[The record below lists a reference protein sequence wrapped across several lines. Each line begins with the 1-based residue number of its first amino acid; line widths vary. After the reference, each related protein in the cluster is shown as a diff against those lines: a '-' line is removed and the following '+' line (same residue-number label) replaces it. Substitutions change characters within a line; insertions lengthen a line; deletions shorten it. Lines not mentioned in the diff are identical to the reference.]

1 MRTYNFIIT
10 LKKNVYKFIILIFLI
25 TCTCCTSSYGQE
37 INKSETYTINE
48 KVVSKKNFEKFET
61 ALKEIKSTWYCK
73 ENAMQAIRWK
83 RKSTPEH
90 IRRIMDKFNIP
101 NQITVNRVTL
111 FEVKEE
117 DMEQL
122 REVEKRGFI
131 QIINY
136 END

>member
-1 MRTYNFIIT
+1 
-10 LKKNVYKFIILIFLI
+10 
-25 TCTCCTSSYGQE
+25 
-37 INKSETYTINE
+37 
-48 KVVSKKNFEKFET
+48 
-61 ALKEIKSTWYCK
+61 
-73 ENAMQAIRWK
+73 MQAIRWK
-83 RKSTPEH
+83 RKSTTEQ

-101 NQITVNRVTL
+101 NQMTVNRVTL
-111 FEVKEE
+111 VEIKEE

>member
-1 MRTYNFIIT
+1 
-10 LKKNVYKFIILIFLI
+10 
-25 TCTCCTSSYGQE
+25 
-37 INKSETYTINE
+37 
-48 KVVSKKNFEKFET
+48 
-61 ALKEIKSTWYCK
+61 
-73 ENAMQAIRWK
+73 MQAIRWK
-83 RKSTPEH
+83 RKSTHEH

-101 NQITVNRVTL
+101 NQMTVNRVTL
-111 FEVKEE
+111 VEIKEE